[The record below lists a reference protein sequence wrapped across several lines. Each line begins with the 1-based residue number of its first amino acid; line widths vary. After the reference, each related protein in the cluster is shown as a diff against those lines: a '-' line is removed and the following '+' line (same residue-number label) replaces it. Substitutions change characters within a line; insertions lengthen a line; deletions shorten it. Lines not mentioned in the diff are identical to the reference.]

1 MLVFY
6 SLTIFRKANV
16 QLNNYLVSI
25 LVQSGITLGYIISSF
40 LMSRVPR
47 KIHFIAAGLFMAT
60 NLLAAGIILQ
70 AEEVCHHLEP
80 ENYRLKLFH
89 CRYLRRDHWNHL
101 WTQCYQYSL
110 FWLVWGMGLGSVQ
123 SHLHLWVKCCQPKS
137 RHLHAPYF
145 WLSGICKMEIVFPIA
160 KLCFYRNAVTFFN
173 LRFFPPIVSALG
185 LHSAFWLYS
194 GILFFNCILSAFV
207 LPETRGMS
215 LTELEQ
221 LYQKKRSP
229 RSTKSVSFC
238 CIDSKEFE
246 AKEK

>member
-1 MLVFY
+1 MSPKFLQ
-6 SLTIFRKANV
+6 FR
-16 QLNNYLVSI
+16 
-25 LVQSGITLGYIISSF
+25 
-40 LMSRVPR
+40 
-47 KIHFIAAGLFMAT
+47 
-60 NLLAAGIILQ
+60 
-70 AEEVCHHLEP
+70 
-80 ENYRLKLFH
+80 
-89 CRYLRRDHWNHL
+89 
-101 WTQCYQYSL
+101 
-110 FWLVWGMGLGSVQ
+110 
-123 SHLHLWVKCCQPKS
+123 
-137 RHLHAPYF
+137 
-145 WLSGICKMEIVFPIA
+145 
-160 KLCFYRNAVTFFN
+160 YRNAVTFFN

-194 GILFFNCILSAFV
+194 GILFFNSILSAFI

>member
-1 MLVFY
+1 MKSFMDAMLPIFVILAGFGYGIGVGPVPFALMGEVLPAKVKAFACAILLAFRYFEILKFFLPISPKFLVF
-6 SLTIFRKANV
+6 R
-16 QLNNYLVSI
+16 
-25 LVQSGITLGYIISSF
+25 
-40 LMSRVPR
+40 
-47 KIHFIAAGLFMAT
+47 
-60 NLLAAGIILQ
+60 
-70 AEEVCHHLEP
+70 C
-80 ENYRLKLFH
+80 
-89 CRYLRRDHWNHL
+89 
-101 WTQCYQYSL
+101 
-110 FWLVWGMGLGSVQ
+110 
-123 SHLHLWVKCCQPKS
+123 
-137 RHLHAPYF
+137 
-145 WLSGICKMEIVFPIA
+145 
-160 KLCFYRNAVTFFN
+160 RNAVTFFN

-194 GILFFNCILSAFV
+194 GILFFNSILSAFI